1 MTATLDVPEQNPDLV
16 LDQSADD
23 YWNHY
28 QLTFALYSVSD
39 RAIPSAFDGLKPGQ
53 RRLLYQMY
61 DSRLLPGN
69 KPQKSSKVCSA
80 VTGNLHP
87 HGGASMYGAAALLAA
102 EFQRVKVIDGQGA
115 FPRIQGDIP
124 AADRYTEMRLSEAGA
139 ALTAEL
145 ADHAVPMAPTFDGEW
160 VEPTV
165 LPARW
170 PVLLC
175 NGAVGIAEGWATKV
189 PAHNPR
195 EVMAACRALLKTPNM
210 TDDRLAKLIPGPDW
224 GCGASVIGSTG
235 LREYL
240 TTGRGA
246 FTVRGKLTVDG
257 KNVVITELPP
267 GVASNTVQD
276 RIRSLVES
284 GDLPGVA
291 DMSDLTDRRNGLRIV
306 VTAKRGHKAEDI
318 RDLLLLL
325 TPLESTFAASLVA
338 LDEDRVPRWWSVR
351 ELISAFLHLRDS
363 VVLRRSEYRLEKVT
377 ARRHLVAGLMK
388 IHLDIDAAVAVIRG
402 SDTVDDARKGLQEHF
417 SIDAE
422 QADYV
427 LALQLRRLTK
437 LDVIELQAEADKL
450 DAEFAELTELVS
462 NPDARRVVIDN
473 ELKETAKL
481 FAGPEFDRRTVL
493 DFDATPVAAT
503 SDPDA
508 PKERKVNTT
517 WRLDDRG
524 VFSDSHGELLTS
536 GLGWAVWTDGRIKF
550 TTGGGLPYKI
560 RDIPVAPDITGLL
573 SSGVLPAGY
582 HLALVTR
589 RGKILRID
597 PAAVNPQGAAGNGVA
612 GVKLTAGDP
621 EDTVIAALPVSC
633 ENGEAI
639 LSVSEKGWK
648 VTEVA
653 DIPVKGRGGAGVGFH
668 PFNKGEDALLSA
680 TISAT
685 GFIRGKRTVR
695 AESRAKASVKGTGGN
710 DVVPAPS
717 T

>member
-61 DSRLLPGN
+61 ESRLLPGN

-87 HGGASMYGAAALLAA
+87 HGGASMYGAAALMAA

-124 AADRYTEMRLSEAGA
+124 AADRYTEMRLSAPGA

-145 ADHAVPMAPTFDGEW
+145 ADHAVPMVQTFDGEW
-160 VEPTV
+160 TEPTV

-195 EVMAACRALLKTPNM
+195 EIMAACRALLTKPNLS
-210 TDDRLAKLIPGPDW
+210 DDALCELIPGPDW
-224 GCGASVIGSTG
+224 GCGSTVVGTTG
-235 LREYL
+235 LRDYM
-240 TTGRGA
+240 TTGRGS
-246 FTVRGKLTVDG
+246 FTVRGTVLVDG
-257 KNVVITELPP
+257 KNCIITELPP
-267 GVASNTVQD
+267 GVASGTVQE
-276 RIRSLVES
+276 RIRALVES
-284 GDLPGVA
+284 GEMSGVA
-291 DMSDLTDRRNGLRIV
+291 DLSDLTDRRNGLRIV
-306 VTAKRGHKAEDI
+306 VTAKRGHSAEAI
-318 RDLLLLL
+318 REQLLAL

-351 ELISAFLHLRDS
+351 ELIAAFLSLRDS

-377 ARRHLVAGLMK
+377 ARRHLVAGLLI
-388 IHLDIDAAVAVIRG
+388 IHLDIDAAVAVIRA
-402 SDTVDDARKGLQEHF
+402 SDTVDEARLGLQARFE
-417 SIDAE
+417 IDAE

-427 LALQLRRLTK
+427 LGLQLRRLTK
-437 LDVIELQAEADKL
+437 LDVIELRAEAERL
-450 DAEFAELTELVS
+450 DAEFAALTELVS
-462 NPDARRVVIDN
+462 NPNARRKVINN

-481 FAGPEFDRRTVL
+481 FDGPEFDRRTVL
-493 DFDATPVAAT
+493 DSSATPTT
-503 SDPDA
+503 SGSDDDGPR
-508 PKERKVNTT
+508 ERKVNAA

-524 VFSDSHGELLTS
+524 VFSDSHGDLLTS
-536 GLGWAVWTDGRIKF
+536 GLGWAVWTDGRVKF
-550 TTGGGLPYKI
+550 TTGGGLPFKT

-573 SSGVLPAGY
+573 RSGVLPSGS

-589 RGKILRID
+589 RGKVLRID

-612 GVKLTAGDP
+612 GVRLTAGDP
-621 EDTVIAALPVSC
+621 DDAVIAALPISC
-633 ENGEAI
+633 ANGEAI
-639 LSVSEKGWK
+639 LSTSEKGWK

-668 PFNKGEDALLSA
+668 PFVSGEDALVSVA
-680 TISAT
+680 ISVA
-685 GFIRGKRTVR
+685 GFVRRGKPVR
-695 AESRAKASVKGTGGN
+695 AEKRAKASVKGTG
-710 DVVPAPS
+710 DEVTPAS
-717 T
+717 TS

>member
-1 MTATLDVPEQNPDLV
+1 MTAVIEQNPELV

-23 YWNHY
+23 YWNRY

-39 RAIPSAFDGLKPGQ
+39 RAIPSAYDGLKPGQ
-53 RRLLYQMY
+53 RRLLYQMH
-61 DSRLLPGN
+61 DSKLLPGN

-87 HGGASMYGAAALLAA
+87 HGGASMYGAAALMAA
-102 EFQRVKVIDGQGA
+102 DFQRVKVIDGQGA

-124 AADRYTEMRLSEAGA
+124 AADRYTEMRLSAAGA

-145 ADHAVPMAPTFDGEW
+145 DSHAVPMTATFDGEW
-160 VEPTV
+160 TEPTV
-165 LPARW
+165 LPAQW

-195 EVMAACRALLKTPNM
+195 EIMAACRALLKTPNM
-210 TDDRLAKLIPGPDW
+210 TDDRLVKLVPGPDW
-224 GCGASVIGSTG
+224 GCGATVVGEAG
-235 LREYL
+235 LREYI
-240 TTGRGA
+240 TTGRGQ
-246 FTVRGKLTVDG
+246 FTVRGTVTVDG
-257 KNVVITELPP
+257 KNCIITELPP

-276 RIRSLVES
+276 RIRALVES
-284 GDLPGVA
+284 GEMAGVA

-306 VTAKRGHKAEDI
+306 VTAKRGHDAEKI
-318 RDLLLLL
+318 REQLLAL

-338 LDEDRVPRWWSVR
+338 LDENRVPRWWSVR
-351 ELISAFLHLRDS
+351 ELIKAFLSLRDS
-363 VVLRRSEYRLEKVT
+363 VVLHRSEYRLEKVT
-377 ARRHLVAGLMK
+377 ARRHLVAGLMT

-402 SDTVDDARKGLQEHF
+402 SDTVDEARQGLQDRF
-417 SIDAE
+417 KIDAV

-437 LDVIELQAEADKL
+437 LDVIELQAEAEKL
-450 DAEFAELTELVS
+450 DEEFAQLTELVS
-462 NPDARRVVIDN
+462 NPDSRRAVIDK
-473 ELKETAKL
+473 ELVETAKL
-481 FAGPEFDRRTVL
+481 FKAPEFDRRTVL
-493 DFDATPVAAT
+493 DFEATPISSGAAE
-503 SDPDA
+503 DGPR
-508 PKERKVNTT
+508 ERKVNAS

-536 GLGWAVWTDGRIKF
+536 GLGWAVWADGRVKF

-573 SSGVLPAGY
+573 CSGVLPEGF

-612 GVKLTAGDP
+612 GVKLAAGDP
-621 EDTVIAALPVSC
+621 ADTVIAALPLSC
-633 ENGEAI
+633 GNDEAI

-648 VTEVA
+648 VTEVP

-668 PFNKGEDALLSA
+668 PFVRGEDALVSA
-680 TISAT
+680 TVSPT
-685 GFIRGKRTVR
+685 GFVRGKRRVP
-695 AESRAKASVKGTGGN
+695 AEKRAKASTKGAGSNVT
-710 DVVPAPS
+710 PAG
-717 T
+717 

>member
-53 RRLLYQMY
+53 RRLLYQMH

-87 HGGASMYGAAALLAA
+87 HGGASMYGAAALMAA

-124 AADRYTEMRLSEAGA
+124 AADRYTEMRLSAPGA

-145 ADHAVPMAPTFDGEW
+145 DDHAVPMVETFDGEW
-160 VEPTV
+160 TEPTV

-195 EVMAACRALLKTPNM
+195 EIMAACRALLARPNT
-210 TDDRLAKLIPGPDW
+210 TDDTLMKLIPGPDW
-224 GCGASVIGSTG
+224 GCGATVVGTAG
-235 LREYL
+235 LREYI
-240 TTGRGA
+240 TTGRGQ
-246 FTVRGKLTVDG
+246 FTVRGTVTIDG
-257 KNVVITELPP
+257 KNVVVTELPP
-267 GVASNTVQD
+267 GVASNTVQE
-276 RIRSLVES
+276 RIRALVES
-284 GDLPGVA
+284 GEMSGVA

-306 VTAKRGHKAEDI
+306 VTAKRGHSAETI
-318 RDLLLLL
+318 RDQLLAL

-338 LDEDRVPRWWSVR
+338 LDEDRVPRWWTVR
-351 ELISAFLHLRDS
+351 DLIGAFLHLRDS
-363 VVLRRSEYRLEKVT
+363 VVLRRSEHRLERVT

-402 SDTVDDARKGLQEHF
+402 SDTVDDARQGLQERF
-417 SIDAE
+417 TIDEE
-422 QADYV
+422 QANYV

-437 LDVIELQAEADKL
+437 LDVVELQAEAEKL

-462 NPDARRVVIDN
+462 NPDARRKVIDQ
-473 ELKETAKL
+473 ELVETAKL
-481 FAGPEFDRRTVL
+481 FKGAEFDRRTVL
-493 DFDATPVAAT
+493 DPSATPVT
-503 SDPDA
+503 VGDEDGSR
-508 PKERKVNTT
+508 ERKVNAS

-524 VFSDSHGELLTS
+524 VFSDTHGELLTA
-536 GLGWAVWTDGRIKF
+536 GLGWAVWTDGRVKF

-573 SSGVLPAGY
+573 RSGVLSPGS

-589 RGKILRID
+589 RGKVLRID
-597 PAAVNPQGAAGNGVA
+597 PASVNPQGAAGNGVA
-612 GVKLTAGDP
+612 GVKLGEGD
-621 EDTVIAALPVSC
+621 EVIAALPVTC
-633 ENGEAI
+633 ANGEAM
-639 LSVSEKGWK
+639 LSRSEKGWK

-668 PFNKGEDALLSA
+668 PFVAGEDALLSVS
-680 TISAT
+680 ISAT
-685 GFIRGKRTVR
+685 GFVRGGRSVR
-695 AESRAKASVKGTGGN
+695 AEKRAKASVKGSGG
-710 DVVPAPS
+710 DITPAG
-717 T
+717 

>member
-53 RRLLYQMY
+53 RRLLYQMH

-87 HGGASMYGAAALLAA
+87 HGGASMYGAAALMAA

-124 AADRYTEMRLSEAGA
+124 AADRYTEMRLSAPGA

-145 ADHAVPMAPTFDGEW
+145 DDHAVPMVDTFDGEW
-160 VEPTV
+160 TEPTV

-195 EVMAACRALLKTPNM
+195 EIMAACRALLARPNT
-210 TDDRLAKLIPGPDW
+210 TDDTLMKLIPGPDW
-224 GCGASVIGSTG
+224 GCGATVVGTAG
-235 LREYL
+235 LREYI
-240 TTGRGA
+240 TTGRGQ
-246 FTVRGKLTVDG
+246 FTVRGTVTIDG
-257 KNVVITELPP
+257 KNVVVTELPP
-267 GVASNTVQD
+267 GVASNTVQE
-276 RIRSLVES
+276 RIRALVES
-284 GDLPGVA
+284 GEMSGVA

-306 VTAKRGHKAEDI
+306 VTAKRGHSAETI
-318 RDLLLLL
+318 RDQLLAL

-338 LDEDRVPRWWSVR
+338 LDEDRVPRWWTVR
-351 ELISAFLHLRDS
+351 DLIGAFLHLRDS
-363 VVLRRSEYRLEKVT
+363 VVLRRSEHRLERVT

-402 SDTVDDARKGLQEHF
+402 SDTVDDARQGLQERF
-417 SIDAE
+417 TIDEE
-422 QADYV
+422 QANYV

-437 LDVIELQAEADKL
+437 LDVVELQAEAEKL

-462 NPDARRVVIDN
+462 NPDARRKVIDQ
-473 ELKETAKL
+473 ELVETAKL
-481 FAGPEFDRRTVL
+481 FKGAEFDRRTVL
-493 DFDATPVAAT
+493 DPSATPVT
-503 SDPDA
+503 VGDEDGSR
-508 PKERKVNTT
+508 ERKVNAS

-524 VFSDSHGELLTS
+524 VFSDTHGELLTA
-536 GLGWAVWTDGRIKF
+536 GLGWAVWTDGRVKF

-573 SSGVLPAGY
+573 RSGVLSPGS

-589 RGKILRID
+589 RGKVLRID
-597 PAAVNPQGAAGNGVA
+597 PASVNPQGAAGNGVA
-612 GVKLTAGDP
+612 GVKLGEGD
-621 EDTVIAALPVSC
+621 EVIAALPVTC
-633 ENGEAI
+633 ANGEAM
-639 LSVSEKGWK
+639 LSRSEKGWK

-668 PFNKGEDALLSA
+668 PFVAGEDALLSVS
-680 TISAT
+680 ISAT
-685 GFIRGKRTVR
+685 GFVRNGRSVR
-695 AESRAKASVKGTGGN
+695 AEKRAKASVKGSGG
-710 DVVPAPS
+710 DITPAG
-717 T
+717 

>member
-1 MTATLDVPEQNPDLV
+1 M
-16 LDQSADD
+16 
-23 YWNHY
+23 
-28 QLTFALYSVSD
+28 
-39 RAIPSAFDGLKPGQ
+39 
-53 RRLLYQMY
+53 
-61 DSRLLPGN
+61 
-69 KPQKSSKVCSA
+69 
-80 VTGNLHP
+80 
-87 HGGASMYGAAALLAA
+87 
-102 EFQRVKVIDGQGA
+102 
-115 FPRIQGDIP
+115 
-124 AADRYTEMRLSEAGA
+124 
-139 ALTAEL
+139 
-145 ADHAVPMAPTFDGEW
+145 
-160 VEPTV
+160 EPTM
-165 LPARW
+165 LPAQW

-195 EVMAACRALLKTPNM
+195 EIMAACRALLKTPNM

-224 GCGASVIGSTG
+224 GCGSTVVGSAG

-246 FTVRGKLTVDG
+246 LTVRGTLSVDG

-276 RIRSLVES
+276 RIRALVES
-284 GDLPGVA
+284 GELAGVA

-306 VTAKRGHKAEDI
+306 VTAKRGHAAETI
-318 RDLLLLL
+318 RDQLLAL

-338 LDEDRVPRWWSVR
+338 LDEDRVPRWWTVR
-351 ELISAFLHLRDS
+351 ELIGAFLHLRDS
-363 VVLRRSEYRLEKVT
+363 VVLHRSQYRLEKVT
-377 ARRHLVAGLMK
+377 ARRHLVSGLMK

-402 SDTVDDARKGLQEHF
+402 SDTVDDARRGLQERF
-417 SIDAE
+417 SIDEE
-422 QADYV
+422 QANYV

-493 DFDATPVAAT
+493 DLEGVPTASG
-503 SDPDA
+503 SDEDGSR
-508 PKERKVNTT
+508 ERKVNAN

-524 VFSDSHGELLTS
+524 VFSDTHGDLLTA
-536 GLGWAVWTDGRIKF
+536 GLGWAVWTDGRVKF
-550 TTGGGLPYKI
+550 TNGNGLPFKT

-573 SSGVLPAGY
+573 RSGVLTPGY

-589 RGKILRID
+589 RGKVLRID
-597 PAAVNPQGAAGNGVA
+597 PASVNPQGAAGNGVA
-612 GVKLTAGDP
+612 GVKLAGEGD
-621 EDTVIAALPVSC
+621 EVIAALPITC
-633 ENGEAI
+633 GNGEAI
-639 LSVSEKGWK
+639 LSTSEKGWK

-668 PFNKGEDALLSA
+668 PFTAGEHILVTAAVSP
-680 TISAT
+680 T
-685 GFIRGKRTVR
+685 GFVR
-695 AESRAKASVKGTGGN
+695 NGRAVR
-710 DVVPAPS
+710 
-717 T
+717 

>member
-1 MTATLDVPEQNPDLV
+1 VTATLDVPEQNPDLV

-53 RRLLYQMY
+53 RRLLYQMH
-61 DSRLLPGN
+61 DSKLLPGN

-87 HGGASMYGAAALLAA
+87 HGGASMYGAAALMAA

-124 AADRYTEMRLSEAGA
+124 AADRYTEMRLSAPGA

-145 ADHAVPMAPTFDGEW
+145 DDHAVPMVPTFDGEW
-160 VEPTV
+160 TEPTV

-195 EVMAACRALLKTPNM
+195 EIMAACRALLAKPNLS
-210 TDDRLAKLIPGPDW
+210 DDKLAELIPGPDW
-224 GCGASVIGSTG
+224 GCGSTVVGTAG

-240 TTGRGA
+240 TTGRGL
-246 FTVRGKLTVDG
+246 FTVRGTVTVDG
-257 KNVVITELPP
+257 KNVTVTELPP
-267 GVASNTVQD
+267 GVASSTVQD
-276 RIRSLVES
+276 RIRALVES
-284 GDLPGVA
+284 GEMPGVA

-306 VTAKRGHKAEDI
+306 VTAKRGHSADTI
-318 RDLLLLL
+318 REQLLAL
-325 TPLESTFAASLVA
+325 TPLESSFAASLVA

-351 ELISAFLHLRDS
+351 ELIAAFLSLRDS
-363 VVLRRSEYRLEKVT
+363 VVVRRSEYRLEKVT
-377 ARRHLVAGLMK
+377 ARRHLVAGLLT
-388 IHLDIDAAVAVIRG
+388 IHLDIDAAVAVIRA
-402 SDTVDDARKGLQEHF
+402 SDTVDEARVGLQERF
-417 SIDAE
+417 TIDAE

-427 LALQLRRLTK
+427 LGLQLRRLTR
-437 LDVIELQAEADKL
+437 LDVIALQAEAEKL
-450 DAEFAELTELVS
+450 DAEFAVLTELVS
-462 NPDARRVVIDN
+462 NPDARRKVIN
-473 ELKETAKL
+473 TELKETAKL
-481 FAGPEFDRRTVL
+481 FDRPEFDRRTVL
-493 DFDATPVAAT
+493 DATATAVASST
-503 SDPDA
+503 DEDGGR
-508 PKERKVNTT
+508 ERKVNAS

-524 VFSDSHGELLTS
+524 VFSDSHGDLLTA

-550 TTGGGLPYKI
+550 TTGGGLPYKT

-573 SSGVLPAGY
+573 CSGVLTDGY

-589 RGKILRID
+589 RGKVLRID
-597 PAAVNPQGAAGNGVA
+597 PTAVNPQGAAGNGVA
-612 GVKLTAGDP
+612 GVKLGAGDP
-621 EDTVIAALPVSC
+621 MDTVIAALPVSC
-633 ENGEAI
+633 ANGEAI
-639 LSVSEKGWK
+639 LSTSEKGWK

-668 PFNKGEDALLSA
+668 PFVAGEDALLSA
-680 TISAT
+680 SISET
-685 GFIRGKRTVR
+685 GFVRGKRAVR
-695 AESRAKASVKGTGGN
+695 AEKRAKASVKGSGAEIT
-710 DVVPAPS
+710 PA

>member
-1 MTATLDVPEQNPDLV
+1 VTATLDVPEQNPDLV

-53 RRLLYQMY
+53 RRLLYQMH
-61 DSRLLPGN
+61 DSKLLPGN

-87 HGGASMYGAAALLAA
+87 HGGASMYGAAALMAA

-124 AADRYTEMRLSEAGA
+124 AADRYTEMRLSAPGA

-145 ADHAVPMAPTFDGEW
+145 DDHAVPMVPTFDGEW
-160 VEPTV
+160 TEPTV

-195 EVMAACRALLKTPNM
+195 EIMAACRALLAKPNLS
-210 TDDRLAKLIPGPDW
+210 DDKLAELIPGPDW
-224 GCGASVIGSTG
+224 GCGSTVVGTAG

-240 TTGRGA
+240 TTGRGL
-246 FTVRGKLTVDG
+246 FTVRGTVTVDG
-257 KNVVITELPP
+257 KNVTVTELPP
-267 GVASNTVQD
+267 GVASSTVQD
-276 RIRSLVES
+276 RIRALVES
-284 GDLPGVA
+284 GEMPGVA

-306 VTAKRGHKAEDI
+306 VTAKRGHSADTI
-318 RDLLLLL
+318 REQLLAL
-325 TPLESTFAASLVA
+325 TPLESSFAASLVA

-351 ELISAFLHLRDS
+351 ELIAAFLSLRDS
-363 VVLRRSEYRLEKVT
+363 VVVRRSEYRLEKVT
-377 ARRHLVAGLMK
+377 ARRHLVAGLLT
-388 IHLDIDAAVAVIRG
+388 IHLDIDAAVAVIRA
-402 SDTVDDARKGLQEHF
+402 SDTVDEARVGLQERF
-417 SIDAE
+417 TIDAE

-427 LALQLRRLTK
+427 LGLQLRRLTR
-437 LDVIELQAEADKL
+437 LDVIALQAEAEKL
-450 DAEFAELTELVS
+450 DAEFAVLTELVS
-462 NPDARRVVIDN
+462 NPDARRKVIN
-473 ELKETAKL
+473 TELKETAKL
-481 FAGPEFDRRTVL
+481 FDGPEFDRRTVL
-493 DFDATPVAAT
+493 DATATAVASST
-503 SDPDA
+503 DEDGGR
-508 PKERKVNTT
+508 ERKVNAS

-524 VFSDSHGELLTS
+524 VFSDSHGDLLTA

-550 TTGGGLPYKI
+550 TTGGGLPYKT

-573 SSGVLPAGY
+573 CSGVLTDGY

-589 RGKILRID
+589 RGKVLRID
-597 PAAVNPQGAAGNGVA
+597 PTAVNPQGAAGNGVA
-612 GVKLTAGDP
+612 GVKLGAGDP
-621 EDTVIAALPVSC
+621 MDTVIAALPVSC
-633 ENGEAI
+633 ANGEAI
-639 LSVSEKGWK
+639 LSTSEKGWK

-668 PFNKGEDALLSA
+668 PFVAGEDALLSA
-680 TISAT
+680 SISET
-685 GFIRGKRTVR
+685 GFVRGKRAVR
-695 AESRAKASVKGTGGN
+695 AEKRAKASVKGSGAEIT
-710 DVVPAPS
+710 PA

>member
-1 MTATLDVPEQNPDLV
+1 MTATLDVPDQNPDLI

-39 RAIPSAFDGLKPGQ
+39 RAIPSAYDGLKPGQ
-53 RRLLYQMY
+53 RRLLYQMHE
-61 DSRLLPGN
+61 SKLLPGN
-69 KPQKSSKVCSA
+69 KPQKSSKICSA

-102 EFQRVKVIDGQGA
+102 DFQRVKVIDGQGA

-124 AADRYTEMRLSEAGA
+124 AADRYTEMRLSAPGA

-145 ADHAVPMAPTFDGEW
+145 DSHAVPMADTFDGEW
-160 VEPTV
+160 TEPTV
-165 LPARW
+165 LPAQW

-195 EVMAACRALLKTPNM
+195 EIMAACRALLKTPNM

-224 GCGASVIGSTG
+224 GCGASVVGTAG

-240 TTGRGA
+240 TTGRGQ
-246 FTVRGKLTVDG
+246 FTVRGTLSVDG

-267 GVASNTVQD
+267 GVASNTVQE
-276 RIRSLVES
+276 RIRALVES
-284 GDLPGVA
+284 GELPGVA

-306 VTAKRGHKAEDI
+306 VTAKRGHSAEQI
-318 RDLLLLL
+318 RDQLLAL

-338 LDEDRVPRWWSVR
+338 LDENRVPRWWSVR
-351 ELISAFLHLRDS
+351 ELIRAFLSLRDS
-363 VVLRRSEYRLEKVT
+363 VVLHRSEYRLEKVT
-377 ARRHLVAGLMK
+377 ARRHLVSGLMT

-402 SDTVDDARKGLQEHF
+402 SDTVDEARQGLQDRF
-417 SIDAE
+417 DIDAV

-437 LDVIELQAEADKL
+437 LDVIELQKEAERL
-450 DAEFAELTELVS
+450 DAEFTELTELVA
-462 NPDARRVVIDN
+462 NPDARKAVIDK
-473 ELKETAKL
+473 ELVETAKL
-481 FAGPEFDRRTVL
+481 FKGPEFDRRTVL
-493 DFDATPVAAT
+493 DFDATPVTAGA
-503 SDPDA
+503 SDDGA
-508 PKERKVNTT
+508 RERKVNAS

-524 VFSDSHGELLTS
+524 VFSDRHGELLTS
-536 GLGWAVWTDGRIKF
+536 GLGWAVWTDGRVKF

-573 SSGVLPAGY
+573 CSGVLPEGS
-582 HLALVTR
+582 HLAMVTR

-597 PAAVNPQGAAGNGVA
+597 PAAVNPQGVAGNGVA
-612 GVKLTAGDP
+612 GVKLSGDDD
-621 EDTVIAALPVSC
+621 EVIAALPVSC
-633 ENGEAI
+633 ANGEAI
-639 LSVSEKGWK
+639 LSLAEKSWK
-648 VTEVA
+648 VTDLA

-668 PFNKGEDALLSA
+668 PFVKGENALLAAS
-680 TISAT
+680 ISAT
-685 GFIRGKRTVR
+685 GYVRGKKAVR
-695 AESRAKASVKGTGGN
+695 AENRAKAAIKGSGL
-710 DVVPAPS
+710 DVTPAS
-717 T
+717 

>member
-39 RAIPSAFDGLKPGQ
+39 RAIPSAYDGLKPGQ
-53 RRLLYQMY
+53 RRLLYQMHE
-61 DSRLLPGN
+61 SRLLPGN

-87 HGGASMYGAAALLAA
+87 HGGASMYGAAALMAA

-124 AADRYTEMRLSEAGA
+124 AADRYTEMRLSAPGA

-145 ADHAVPMAPTFDGEW
+145 ENHAVPMAPTFDGEW
-160 VEPTV
+160 IEPTV

-175 NGAVGIAEGWATKV
+175 NGAMGIAEGWATKV

-195 EVMAACRALLKTPNM
+195 EIMAACRALLTKPNLS
-210 TDDRLAKLIPGPDW
+210 DDKLMELIPGPDW
-224 GCGASVIGSTG
+224 GCGATVVGTNG
-235 LREYL
+235 LREYI

-246 FTVRGKLTVDG
+246 FTVRGTVSVDG
-257 KNVVITELPP
+257 KNVIVTELPP
-267 GVASNTVQD
+267 GVASSTVQE

-306 VTAKRGHKAEDI
+306 VTAKRGHDAEAI
-318 RDLLLLL
+318 RDQLLAL

-338 LDEDRVPRWWSVR
+338 LDENKVPRWWSVR
-351 ELISAFLHLRDS
+351 ELIAAFLSLRDS
-363 VVLRRSEYRLEKVT
+363 VVVRRSEHRLEKVT
-377 ARRHLVAGLMK
+377 ARRHLVAGLMT

-402 SDTVDDARKGLQEHF
+402 SDTVDEARLGLQARF
-417 SIDAE
+417 GIDAE

-427 LALQLRRLTK
+427 LGLQLRRLTK
-437 LDVIELQAEADKL
+437 LDVIELQAEAERL

-462 NPDARRVVIDN
+462 NPTARRTVIN
-473 ELKETAKL
+473 KELKETAKL
-481 FAGPEFDRRTVL
+481 FDGPEFDRRTVL
-493 DFDATPVAAT
+493 DATATPVTAGTDEDGAR
-503 SDPDA
+503 
-508 PKERKVNTT
+508 ERKVNTS

-524 VFSDSHGELLTS
+524 VFSDSHGELLTA
-536 GLGWAVWTDGRIKF
+536 GLGWAVWADGRVKF

-560 RDIPVAPDITGLL
+560 RDIPVAPDITGLVR
-573 SSGVLPAGY
+573 SGVLTDGQ

-589 RGKILRID
+589 RGKVLRID

-612 GVKLTAGDP
+612 GVKLAGDGD
-621 EDTVIAALPVSC
+621 EVIAALPLTC
-633 ENGEAI
+633 QNGEAI
-639 LSVSEKGWK
+639 LSTSERSWK

-668 PFNKGEDALLSA
+668 PFATGEAVLLSA
-680 TISAT
+680 TVSAT
-685 GFIRGKRTVR
+685 GFIRGNRTVR
-695 AESRAKASVKGTGGN
+695 AENRAKSSIKGSGA
-710 DVVPAPS
+710 DVTPA
-717 T
+717 

>member
-53 RRLLYQMY
+53 RRLLYQMH

-87 HGGASMYGAAALLAA
+87 HGGASMYGAAALMAA

-124 AADRYTEMRLSEAGA
+124 AADRYTEMRLSAPGA

-145 ADHAVPMAPTFDGEW
+145 DDHAVPMVDTFDGEW
-160 VEPTV
+160 TEPTV

-195 EVMAACRALLKTPNM
+195 EIMAACRALLARPNT
-210 TDDRLAKLIPGPDW
+210 TDDTLMKLIPGPDW
-224 GCGASVIGSTG
+224 GCGATVVGTAG
-235 LREYL
+235 LREYI
-240 TTGRGA
+240 TTGRGQ
-246 FTVRGKLTVDG
+246 FTVRGTVTIDG
-257 KNVVITELPP
+257 KNVVVTELPP
-267 GVASNTVQD
+267 GVASNTVQE
-276 RIRSLVES
+276 RIRALVES
-284 GDLPGVA
+284 GEMSGVA

-306 VTAKRGHKAEDI
+306 VTAKRGHSAETI
-318 RDLLLLL
+318 RDQLLAL

-338 LDEDRVPRWWSVR
+338 LDEDRVPRWWTVR
-351 ELISAFLHLRDS
+351 DLIGAFLHLRDS
-363 VVLRRSEYRLEKVT
+363 VVLRRSEHRLERVT

-402 SDTVDDARKGLQEHF
+402 SDTVDDARQGLQERF
-417 SIDAE
+417 TIDEE
-422 QADYV
+422 QANYV

-437 LDVIELQAEADKL
+437 LDVVELQAEAEKL

-462 NPDARRVVIDN
+462 NPDARRKVIDQ
-473 ELKETAKL
+473 ELVETAKL
-481 FAGPEFDRRTVL
+481 FKGAEFDRRTVL
-493 DFDATPVAAT
+493 DPSATPVT
-503 SDPDA
+503 VGDEDGSR
-508 PKERKVNTT
+508 ERKVNAS

-524 VFSDSHGELLTS
+524 VFSDTHGELLTA
-536 GLGWAVWTDGRIKF
+536 GLGWAVWTDGRVKF

-573 SSGVLPAGY
+573 RSGVLSPGS

-589 RGKILRID
+589 RGKVLRID
-597 PAAVNPQGAAGNGVA
+597 PASVNPQGAAGNGVA
-612 GVKLTAGDP
+612 GVKLGEGD
-621 EDTVIAALPVSC
+621 EVIAALPVTC
-633 ENGEAI
+633 ANGEAM
-639 LSVSEKGWK
+639 LSRSEKGWK

-668 PFNKGEDALLSA
+668 PFVAGEDALLSVS
-680 TISAT
+680 ISAT
-685 GFIRGKRTVR
+685 GFVRGGRSVR
-695 AESRAKASVKGTGGN
+695 AEKRAKASVKGSGG
-710 DVVPAPS
+710 DITPAG
-717 T
+717 